1 MILTLPF
8 QVNQS
13 DTVSTMICL
22 MCVRKCQAAKHFRD
36 LATASDHKLKLDSQI
51 ESMDSDSG
59 EIIIMDI
66 TGSEPSQTCGIS
78 MESGIQVEEKQ
89 HHQQEEEEVGCESSL
104 YEVVKVDMLEEEEV
118 VVIDNEVIIEEEVE
132 EQDEIDETGEVEEEG
147 VKEGQEEEEE
157 YEEEEEEHFYVT
169 EEETEEYEPIE
180 YVLKT
185 AVATSAKSPKKRN
198 SQVSIIES

>member
-1 MILTLPF
+1 MPF

-66 TGSEPSQTCGIS
+66 TGSEPSQICGIS

-89 HHQQEEEEVGCESSL
+89 HEQEEEEVGCESSL
-104 YEVVKVDMLEEEEV
+104 YEVVKVDMLEEEEEEV
-118 VVIDNEVIIEEEVE
+118 VIIDNEVIVEEVE
-132 EQDEIDETGEVEEEG
+132 EQEEIDETGEGEEEG
-147 VKEGQEEEEE
+147 VKEDQEEEEE
-157 YEEEEEEHFYVT
+157 HEEEEHFYVT